1 MHMTQDSTVN
11 MLSVLSLMLFMTL
24 HRAAAMDRGIYAESE
39 KAGLRFW
46 EVEGTRQSVGG
57 GLEGAIYSF
66 QHQ

>member
-1 MHMTQDSTVN
+1 
-11 MLSVLSLMLFMTL
+11 MTL
-24 HRAAAMDRGIYAESE
+24 HRAAAIDRGIYAESE
-39 KAGLRFW
+39 KAGLHFW